1 MGIPYSF
8 ARHYLGA
15 VQVRQKPWI
24 HRKKTNSWLCSCA
37 ILLGY
42 TGLNM
47 RTDDF
52 DYFLPTTQIAQRPLA
67 EREAARLLLLDRVSG
82 DVADANFSLLPDLLR
97 GDELLVFNNAR
108 VIPARLFG
116 KRAGVYSQ
124 TPSRAT
130 AHEHLTGTVE
140 VLLARQLGSDLWE
153 VLVRPGRKLPV
164 GERIIFGQGE
174 LEAEILSRGK
184 LGLRSLRFSS
194 HDGQSAESHIER
206 LGHVPLPPYIERE
219 DEPSDRERY
228 QTVFAKY
235 PGAVASPTAGLHFSQ
250 AVMQRIFERGIQTCE
265 LTLDVGLGTFQPV
278 HTEIMEQHVMH
289 GESYEI
295 PADTVARITAARSAG
310 RPVLAIGTTV
320 VRALEDSAQRARQS
334 ATGTLLMPGRAEA
347 KIFITPGYQPAAVDA
362 LLTNFHLPRSTLLAL
377 VCAFAG
383 REQVLAAYR
392 HAVEAGY
399 RFYSYGDCM
408 LIR

>member
-1 MGIPYSF
+1 MWRSCRGIS
-8 ARHYLGA
+8 
-15 VQVRQKPWI
+15 I
-24 HRKKTNSWLCSCA
+24 H
-37 ILLGY
+37 Y
-42 TGLNM
+42 TGSDM

-52 DYFLPTTQIAQRPLA
+52 DYFLPTAQIAQRPLA
-67 EREAARLLLLDRVSG
+67 ERDASRLLLLDRASG
-82 DVADANFSLLPDLLR
+82 DVADANFSQLPDLLR

-116 KRAGVYSQ
+116 KRAGVHSQ

-140 VLLARQLGSDLWE
+140 VLLTRQLASDLWE

-164 GERIIFGQGE
+164 GERIIFAQGE

-184 LGLRSLRFSS
+184 LGLRSLRFRS

-235 PGAVASPTAGLHFSQ
+235 PGAVAAPTAGLHFSQ
-250 AVMQRIFERGIQTCE
+250 AVMQRIFARGIQTCE

-278 HTEIMEQHVMH
+278 HSEILEQHVMH

-334 ATGTLLMPGRAEA
+334 GTGTLLMPGRAEA
-347 KIFITPGYQPAAVDA
+347 KIFITPGYQSAAVDA

-383 REQVLAAYR
+383 RERVLAAYGY
-392 HAVEAGY
+392 AVEAGY

>member
-1 MGIPYSF
+1 
-8 ARHYLGA
+8 
-15 VQVRQKPWI
+15 
-24 HRKKTNSWLCSCA
+24 
-37 ILLGY
+37 
-42 TGLNM
+42 M

-52 DYFLPTTQIAQRPLA
+52 DYFLPQAQIAQRPLA
-67 EREAARLLLLDRVSG
+67 QRDASRLLLLDRVSG
-82 DVADANFSLLPDLLR
+82 NVADADFSQLPALLS

-116 KRAGVYSQ
+116 KRAGTHSQ
-124 TPSRAT
+124 TPSRTT

-140 VLLARQLGSDLWE
+140 VFLTRQLASDWWE
-153 VLVRPGRKLPV
+153 ALVRPGRKLPV

-174 LEAEILSRGK
+174 LQAEILSRGD

-194 HDGQSAESHIER
+194 QDAETTQSHLER

-219 DEPSDRERY
+219 DEASDRERY

-235 PGAVASPTAGLHFSQ
+235 PGAVAAPTAGLHFSQ
-250 AVMQRIFERGIQTCE
+250 AIMERIHQRGIQTFE

-278 HTEIMEQHVMH
+278 HCEILEQHVMH
-289 GESYEI
+289 GETYEI
-295 PADTVARITAARSAG
+295 PPETVAAITAARSAG
-310 RPVLAIGTTV
+310 RPVLAVGTTV
-320 VRALEDSAQRARQS
+320 VRALEDSAQRARQIG
-334 ATGTLLMPGRAEA
+334 TGSLLMPGRAEA
-347 KIFITPGYQPAAVDA
+347 RIFIAPGYQFSAVDA

-383 REQVLAAYR
+383 REHVLAAYS
-392 HAVEAGY
+392 HAVHAGY

>member
-1 MGIPYSF
+1 MWLSCRGI
-8 ARHYLGA
+8 
-15 VQVRQKPWI
+15 WI
-24 HRKKTNSWLCSCA
+24 R
-37 ILLGY
+37 Y
-42 TGLNM
+42 TGSDM

-52 DYFLPTTQIAQRPLA
+52 DYFLPTAQIAQRPLA
-67 EREAARLLLLDRVSG
+67 ERDAARLLLLDRASG
-82 DVADANFSLLPDLLR
+82 DVADANFSQLPDLLR

-116 KRAGVYSQ
+116 KRAGVHSQ
-124 TPSRAT
+124 TPSRRT

-140 VLLARQLGSDLWE
+140 VLLTRQLASDLWE

-164 GERIIFGQGE
+164 GERIIFAQGE

-184 LGLRSLRFSS
+184 LGLRSLRFRS

-235 PGAVASPTAGLHFSQ
+235 PGAVAAPTAGLHFSQ
-250 AVMQRIFERGIQTCE
+250 AVVQRIFARGIQTCE

-278 HTEIMEQHVMH
+278 HSEFLEQHVMH

-334 ATGTLLMPGRAEA
+334 GTGTLLMPGRAEA
-347 KIFITPGYQPAAVDA
+347 KIFITPGYQSAVVDA

-383 REQVLAAYR
+383 RRHVLAAYA